1 MIAVLATAVAALV
14 VAAGL
19 YLREK
24 QRNAALQTSL
34 AYYRSELARLEQAL
48 HRFTA
53 APLVEDVIAHG
64 APSGG
69 QRRHVTVM
77 FADLQGFTSLSTQL
91 DAEVMVQVLNGYF
104 QAMSVAIAKHE
115 GYVSKFM
122 GDGLMAFFGGV
133 EHNPWQARD
142 GVLAALAMREALV
155 VYNADLERQNLPQL
169 KFGIGLHAGEVVIGA
184 LGSDR
189 LMEYTVIGDVVNVA
203 ARVES
208 LTRKHQ
214 TDILIT
220 KEIQQH
226 LDERFVVRACE
237 PEMVKGKAEPIAT
250 WAVEKVSGIKF

>member
-1 MIAVLATAVAALV
+1 MMAVLALFGVV
-14 VAAGL
+14 VAAAL
-19 YLREK
+19 YAREK
-24 QRNAALQTSL
+24 IRNGALQKSV

-53 APLVEDVIAHG
+53 APLVEDVIARG

-69 QRRHVTVM
+69 QRRTVTVM

-91 DAEVMVQVLNGYF
+91 EAEVMVRVLNGYF
-104 QAMSVAIAKHE
+104 QAMSAAIGQHE

-122 GDGLMAFFGGV
+122 GDGLMAFFGGI

-142 GVLAALAMREALV
+142 GVLAALAMRRALV
-155 VYNADLERQNLPQL
+155 AYNADLATQNLPQL

-226 LDERFVVRACE
+226 LDERFVLRACE
-237 PEMVKGKAEPIAT
+237 PEIVKGKSEPIAT
-250 WAVEKVSGIKF
+250 WAVEE